1 MEENSQESSS
11 NNERVKE
18 GSVSDAINSRGAR
31 TRDPISLTPEILA
44 MLNRHEPDKS
54 KKAKLLTEDLLG
66 QRVLPTTEEDLH
78 QHLERK
84 AKREAYRMLAA
95 TRAEHYKHEQ
105 ARQAAAAHQEK
116 NAAVV

>member
-1 MEENSQESSS
+1 M
-11 NNERVKE
+11 
-18 GSVSDAINSRGAR
+18 
-31 TRDPISLTPEILA
+31 RDPISLTPEILA
-44 MLNRHEPDKS
+44 MLDMHELNKS
-54 KKAKLLTEDLLG
+54 KQAKLLTEHLLG
-66 QRVLPTTEEDLH
+66 RRVLPGTEEEL
-78 QHLERK
+78 QQYLERK